1 LPLFDPDCGVISA
14 ESITTLHQNL
24 NSLASLTTVVTA
36 IRDCAK
42 TNMITMKGAGEL
54 ESRVQVVSLLM
65 LHLSVVLWFYHCG
78 LLSHSPTEDIEE
90 CHVPF
95 PADLLCRIYKNRR
108 SEIKRLSTTL
118 NGAEI
123 LMIDGLLE
131 DMNGGGSIGKAWEK
145 EGGSGLYPPPSLHAL
160 LAIFLLPDISTTT
173 KHRIVQ
179 YLFLD
184 LASLLSDGY
193 TRVVEELVKYP
204 SSFSLSP
211 SHIKLTQ
218 AFGLLDH
225 KDFQEGLNV
234 LLDPLVNTN
243 NITHS
248 QHRRIVKAFLYQGEH
263 TRALTYAQIRQPP
276 KVDLDDIRLHLTLLL
291 ANGLIR
297 EAFHYQRTHRVK
309 DNSEDLLNH
318 LFTGCEQLGKLECVV
333 HLPLS
338 PLEEDALVSYLRTSS
353 YPAAQDYLLV
363 YYLQRARYDEA
374 AVLQNSL
381 RGGLGTAKKRQ
392 GARSALIHG
401 YLTHLPD
408 VAKKLSSANLSNRGP
423 THTVYSKPQPL
434 SAQIRQAASSPKT
447 AATSFNKMIQREQDT
462 WPVNKGATTPYTP
475 FRSKAQ
481 RRRGFGQAEALGFGD
496 INSPKLRDS
505 IRDISHTVFPSRV
518 EASQCRYVDDEGDIG
533 LFSPAIKRSRQEV
546 SLLND
551 DTSRLMESV
560 LRKNI
565 HGSIDVNASVSQNI
579 SSDLLSLLQTPKIAR
594 KRKPLNR
601 SVGESPLADTP
612 QSILKVRQMVQRPM
626 SPSATSDTSIP
637 VFPRITKRASISTAE
652 DVVTTK
658 ANDTSMTPKQLRFHL
673 PKARAESESNG
684 KGDSLDREEDDDL
697 APLKL
702 IDDEE
707 EEDAMEE
714 EEREDI
720 DEPEEEEEVEEEE
733 EEEEDVDE
741 EEEKEQEIVQ
751 EESVEMEEEEPS
763 KETEEMEDLEAE
775 EEETEE
781 MECNNEAT
789 DVEET
794 GSENLIT
801 VLPHPEIHNKKLS
814 PVRRKS
820 TGIPSPRQ
828 PLPGYVAKTTRAEAV
843 LPQSV
848 FKECVDADE
857 MNARR
862 ASDDEA
868 DIEYPSRETTVN
880 EDFYSFT
887 EEDEFNISE
896 KSAISATGDKV
907 AMESEVLIGG
917 RVDQRE
923 LDTQKESEIEE
934 KIENTLEVLQNND
947 CGIIEVQRVEYA
959 LETSKQEVSRQE
971 EKISTVIEKED
982 TIEKEMHVPKEPET
996 KEEMVQQ
1003 KLNES
1008 EHIVSLQFS
1017 DSESDDELATK
1028 VQFLEEASNEKSQ
1041 KLVSEENGGD
1051 VENEEEVLEKLSE
1064 EEEEMIC
1071 EALSEEEDLSL
1082 ALDTTERFSPLR
1094 FSDSES
1100 DSDGG
1105 SGGNQEEVTKRNGTD
1120 TTAYIELSGT
1130 KNKEEKMVDTP
1141 QKHPVSV
1148 QVFKTE
1154 IVSETKIIRKTVETP
1169 LPEESIFTGSKSET
1183 ISVENNNEQITKN
1196 IEQNRDVDETEKGES
1211 VTRNEE
1217 QTESHASST
1226 NGSSELTHKVADTT
1240 SSSDL
1245 SKSSTGESED
1255 QSGKLEVSSAQD
1267 SMDVDEEQDEGMG
1280 EVGHE
1285 EKDKEVEVKEPDN
1298 EGNAAVEVMEKEMGK
1313 SVVDSVDGSIESVSV
1328 EKENMEIEETDGK
1341 ASAESESQQEL
1352 EAEKE
1357 PEVGRL
1363 DVTPSEDTEPQE
1375 EKTGDKEDCVSAVD
1389 SAKYLDIVETR
1400 DSQVSKKAKEMI
1412 QEAVNSPPRE
1422 SPTPLRGSETPTR
1435 KAEEMPE
1442 ASRVASVRRSR
1453 RLSTSSPATPSTPR
1467 RSRRTSGSTADEPV
1481 TPAHKSLLSEV
1492 AFERVTRSGRKIGQV
1507 PTPVTKK
1514 RATSPASNLVTSG
1527 RIQRRASVAAEEV
1540 QKVTQ
1545 RLELSTDEIEEA
1557 PAAVQQP
1564 DSVSIATHDVLP
1576 TPPSSPTT
1584 PSTRRRRRQ
1593 SSGEAEA
1600 SVTKSPSRRSTRQS
1614 ALDESLGT
1622 IQEEADV
1629 SESLEIKATKGR
1641 TTPRK
1646 LEGTPNK
1653 ATPTKATP
1661 TRTRRKSAKQAE
1673 SLETIKEDAELSTG
1687 IVPLV
1692 LDEQITGTPSRR
1704 TRRSLAGETSRTPVT
1719 QTLEE
1724 VTETT
1729 PETKTP
1735 SRTRKRSISKS
1746 EATPEVKTPMRTR
1759 RQSGASD
1766 VSDIGQE
1773 AKTPTR
1779 RTRKS
1784 VTKET
1789 SEVTPEAKTPS
1800 RTRRQS
1806 VSSDVSEAAQETR
1819 TPTRRTRQS
1828 ISKEVAETVLE
1839 ARTPTRTRR
1848 QSASSEVSEAAS
1860 ETQIQPRGR
1869 RQSISEGMT
1878 EVVPKARTPSQ
1889 KSKKSQSAKSTRR
1902 RTIQV
1907 LQSEEE
1913 FATESTHRLISIPS
1927 PGSEVSQRSPDRM
1940 STRSSVNSP
1949 LTSIKDSE
1957 SSEEE
1962 ELSKKRPSK
1971 QPSGKTGRKSLAVER
1986 TTDESTATKRKS
1998 RRLTSSTL
2006 PTATVSELPEKIKSG
2021 KASRKSI
2028 VSSKLYADTDTGQST
2043 TPEIG
2048 ATRRGRTSKRSSAA
2062 STSVL
2067 LLEESRELP
2076 DEEEEMVLEG
2086 GEDVFEAVDE
2096 EVAEAET
2103 EAQDSPDVSLLMEA
2117 SSRGRRKRSRALSL
2131 LSAPKEGRKLSA
2143 LPKRSLTSMRLAT
2156 DSSQD
2161 EEAAE
2166 TKVKKTRK
2174 ASRRT
2179 TTADSTI
2186 LELDA
2191 ERRESVGEKEE
2202 EEEQEQKVEKV
2213 EKKRRSVKKAKSQ
2226 VEKKG
2231 MPVDVDVALE
2241 KKLKAVQETA
2251 AATEREAKA
2260 ELRKAKAQEEAA
2272 NKDTKEEQ
2280 VTQFHFATPKPV
2292 ISSRKARAL
2301 EHLMGEAVEFLF
2313 SPPLAEGRIVKT
2325 HAKIE
2330 EARGSSSESETET
2343 VVPEKSFN

>member
-1 LPLFDPDCGVISA
+1 MEYRCQSAQQASLTYLTSCGPSAVVSPGEAHAMCTFSGLIPQENHLTTTGSSMVLEREALLNVALDQQLVSLLVQCVAEFAEGRFTNLGCSLPSLLDWAWSRVCAIKATNDNLSLPLFDPDCGVISA

-131 DMNGGGSIGKAWEK
+131 DLNGGGSIGKAWEK

-218 AFGLLDH
+218 AFWLLDH

-243 NITHS
+243 DITPS

-434 SAQIRQAASSPKT
+434 HPSSMQPQDT
-447 AATSFNKMIQREQDT
+447 ATNINKMIQREQDT
-462 WPVNKGATTPYTP
+462 WSVNKGVTTPYTP

-481 RRRGFGQAEALGFGD
+481 RRRGYGQPEGLGFGD
-496 INSPKLRDS
+496 INSPKLRDPT
-505 IRDISHTVFPSRV
+505 REISHTVFPSRV
-518 EASQCRYVDDEGDIG
+518 EASQLRYVDDDGDIG
-533 LFSPAIKRSRQEV
+533 LFSPTIKRSRQEV

-565 HGSIDVNASVSQNI
+565 HSSMDVNASVSQNI

-637 VFPRITKRASISTAE
+637 VFPRITKRASISASE
-652 DVVTTK
+652 EVVTSK
-658 ANDTSMTPKQLRFHL
+658 VNDTSMTPKQLRFHL
-673 PKARAESESNG
+673 PKMRTEGESNS
-684 KGDSLDREEDDDL
+684 KEEVLDRDEEDDL
-697 APLKL
+697 TPLKL
-702 IDDEE
+702 DIAAEQEVAEE
-707 EEDAMEE
+707 ESIDMEE
-714 EEREDI
+714 PFRKTEAEEQEMEDV
-720 DEPEEEEEVEEEE
+720 EVEEEE
-733 EEEEDVDE
+733 TDE
-741 EEEKEQEIVQ
+741 MECNEEEKETSSGNWIAV
-751 EESVEMEEEEPS
+751 SPR
-763 KETEEMEDLEAE
+763 
-775 EEETEE
+775 
-781 MECNNEAT
+781 
-789 DVEET
+789 
-794 GSENLIT
+794 
-801 VLPHPEIHNKKLS
+801 PEIHNKKLS

-828 PLPGYVAKTTRAEAV
+828 PLPGYVAKTTRAEAM

-848 FKECVDADE
+848 FKECADADE
-857 MNARR
+857 VDASR
-862 ASDDEA
+862 ASEDEV
-868 DIEYPSRETTVN
+868 DVEYPSRETTVN

-887 EEDEFNISE
+887 EEDDFNVSE
-896 KSAISATGDKV
+896 KSAISSAGDEVTKESD
-907 AMESEVLIGG
+907 AMAD
-917 RVDQRE
+917 RVEQRE
-923 LDTQKESEIEE
+923 LDSEKPSETDE
-934 KIENTLEVLQNND
+934 KIECSLNELQNNGR
-947 CGIIEVQRVEYA
+947 GIIEVQRVEYVV
-959 LETSKQEVSRQE
+959 ETSKQEVHHE
-971 EKISTVIEKED
+971 EVNKSVLIEKE
-982 TIEKEMHVPKEPET
+982 TLIPREPET
-996 KEEMVQQ
+996 KEEKLQQ
-1003 KLNES
+1003 QLNES
-1008 EHIVSLQFS
+1008 EHFGTLQFS
-1017 DSESDDELATK
+1017 DSESEDESTTK
-1028 VQFLEEASNEKSQ
+1028 DQLQEEAITVTRQEFV
-1041 KLVSEENGGD
+1041 LEENGGSA
-1051 VENEEEVLEKLSE
+1051 ENEEEIIEKLSE
-1064 EEEEMIC
+1064 EEEEMIV

-1082 ALDTTERFSPLR
+1082 VLDTTERFSPLR

-1100 DSDGG
+1100 ENDGSDGE
-1105 SGGNQEEVTKRNGTD
+1105 QEKGIDRNGTD
-1120 TTAYIELSGT
+1120 NKTFVELSET
-1130 KNKEEKMVDTP
+1130 KDKEEIKVDAS
-1141 QKHPVSV
+1141 QRHPVSV

-1154 IVSETKIIRKTVETP
+1154 IVSETKVIRKTVDSP
-1169 LPEESIFTGSKSET
+1169 LPKESVFTETRSET
-1183 ISVENNNEQITKN
+1183 ISVENNNEEIAKYIEEDVSKKN
-1196 IEQNRDVDETEKGES
+1196 ITGTETGEPIAS
-1211 VTRNEE
+1211 SEE
-1217 QTESHASST
+1217 GVSYTSST
-1226 NGSSELTHKVADTT
+1226 NGSSELNHKAVETISFPDI
-1240 SSSDL
+1240 
-1245 SKSSTGESED
+1245 SKSSTEVLED
-1255 QSGKLEVSSAQD
+1255 QSEKLDIPSAAD
-1267 SMDVDEEQDEGMG
+1267 SMDVDEGQS
-1280 EVGHE
+1280 EVIHQE
-1285 EKDKEVEVKEPDN
+1285 SKEVEVPEKDIDAGKKESVA
-1298 EGNAAVEVMEKEMGK
+1298 EKMEEEMGT
-1313 SVVDSVDGSIESVSV
+1313 SVVDGVVGS
-1328 EKENMEIEETDGK
+1328 K
-1341 ASAESESQQEL
+1341 
-1352 EAEKE
+1352 
-1357 PEVGRL
+1357 
-1363 DVTPSEDTEPQE
+1363 E
-1375 EKTGDKEDCVSAVD
+1375 EKTVDLEDGATATDGTVIKS
-1389 SAKYLDIVETR
+1389 DIVENR
-1400 DSQVSKKAKEMI
+1400 DTQVSKKIEEMI
-1412 QEAVNSPPRE
+1412 QEVESSPLEE
-1422 SPTPLRGSETPTR
+1422 SSKLPTRPETPTR
-1435 KAEEMPE
+1435 KAEEVPE
-1442 ASRVASVRRSR
+1442 TSRVASVRRSR
-1453 RLSTSSPATPSTPR
+1453 RVSTSSPATPATPR
-1467 RSRRTSGSTADEPV
+1467 RSRRTSGNTADEPV
-1481 TPAHKSLLSEV
+1481 TPAHKSLSEV

-1514 RATSPASNLVTSG
+1514 RATSPTSNLVLSG
-1527 RIQRRASVAAEEV
+1527 RMQRRASAAAEEV

-1545 RLELSTDEIEEA
+1545 RLELSTDETEEA
-1557 PAAVQQP
+1557 PAAVQEP
-1564 DSVSIATHDVLP
+1564 ESVSIATHDVLP

-1593 SSGEAEA
+1593 SSGDAEA
-1600 SVTKSPSRRSTRQS
+1600 SATKSPSRRSTRQS

-1622 IQEEADV
+1622 IQEEAEV
-1629 SESLEIKATKGR
+1629 SESLEIIAPKSK

-1646 LEGTPNK
+1646 LEGTPTK
-1653 ATPTKATP
+1653 ATPTKSTP
-1661 TRTRRKSAKQAE
+1661 TRTRRKSAKQAAGIE

-1687 IVPLV
+1687 FVPLV

-1704 TRRSLAGETSRTPVT
+1704 TRRSLAGETSRTPG
-1719 QTLEE
+1719 TLTLGE
-1724 VTETT
+1724 VSETT

-1735 SRTRKRSISKS
+1735 SRTRRRSISKAS

-1766 VSDIGQE
+1766 VSDIAVE

-1784 VTKET
+1784 VTKEVL
-1789 SEVTPEAKTPS
+1789 EVTPEKKTPA

-1806 VSSDVSEAAQETR
+1806 VSSDVSEAAQEVK

-1828 ISKEVAETVLE
+1828 VSKELMETVQE
-1839 ARTPTRTRR
+1839 AKTPVRTRR

-1860 ETQIQPRGR
+1860 ETHVKTRGR
-1869 RQSISEGMT
+1869 RQSISESTT
-1878 EVVPKARTPSQ
+1878 EVVPKAKTPSQ
-1889 KSKKSQSAKSTRR
+1889 KSQQSQSTKSTRR

-1907 LQSEEE
+1907 LQSEEDSAFE
-1913 FATESTHRLISIPS
+1913 AAHRLISVPS
-1927 PGSEVSQRSPDRM
+1927 PGSEISQRSPDRM

-1962 ELSKKRPSK
+1962 EVGRNRSSK
-1971 QPSGKTGRKSLAVER
+1971 QASKRTGRKSLAVEKIV
-1986 TTDESTATKRKS
+1986 DESTVSKRKS

-2006 PTATVSELPEKIKSG
+2006 PTAIVSELPEKIKTG
-2021 KASRKSI
+2021 KASRKSV
-2028 VSSKLYADTDTGQST
+2028 VSSKLYADTETGLST
-2043 TPEIG
+2043 PPEFG
-2048 ATRRGRTSKRSSAA
+2048 ATRRARTSKKGSIA
-2062 STSVL
+2062 STSIL
-2067 LLEESRELP
+2067 LLEDSKELL

-2086 GEDVFEAVDE
+2086 GGDVFESVDD
-2096 EVAEAET
+2096 ET
-2103 EAQDSPDVSLLMEA
+2103 NHET
-2117 SSRGRRKRSRALSL
+2117 KRHSRATKHPANSFITRRLPAYPAAPTMRDRRQL
-2131 LSAPKEGRKLSA
+2131 LEY
-2143 LPKRSLTSMRLAT
+2143 
-2156 DSSQD
+2156 
-2161 EEAAE
+2161 
-2166 TKVKKTRK
+2166 
-2174 ASRRT
+2174 
-2179 TTADSTI
+2179 
-2186 LELDA
+2186 
-2191 ERRESVGEKEE
+2191 
-2202 EEEQEQKVEKV
+2202 
-2213 EKKRRSVKKAKSQ
+2213 
-2226 VEKKG
+2226 
-2231 MPVDVDVALE
+2231 
-2241 KKLKAVQETA
+2241 
-2251 AATEREAKA
+2251 
-2260 ELRKAKAQEEAA
+2260 
-2272 NKDTKEEQ
+2272 
-2280 VTQFHFATPKPV
+2280 F
-2292 ISSRKARAL
+2292 
-2301 EHLMGEAVEFLF
+2301 
-2313 SPPLAEGRIVKT
+2313 
-2325 HAKIE
+2325 
-2330 EARGSSSESETET
+2330 
-2343 VVPEKSFN
+2343 